1 VLNVNLRVHRRAQLV
16 SDKEEGQLRL
26 PLVERRYSMKALY
39 VVLGDSVGD
48 PDYIKSVELDKLP
61 KKGDCITVEHTSDF
75 QIQDIQML
83 KGIPYIFMV
92 EINLYP
98 VVYHD
103 LGFNAVVV
111 ADDGAISKFKPN
123 PNPYQ
128 CPGKGLIR

>member
-1 VLNVNLRVHRRAQLV
+1 
-16 SDKEEGQLRL
+16 
-26 PLVERRYSMKALY
+26 MKALY

-75 QIQDIQML
+75 QIQDIQTL
-83 KGIPYIFMV
+83 KGILYIFMV
-92 EINLYP
+92 EIELYP

-111 ADDGAISKFKPN
+111 ADDGAISKFKPR
-123 PNPYQ
+123 P
-128 CPGKGLIR
+128 I